1 MFMFNQ
7 NFPIKMKT
15 IIALLSFI
23 SLIAMTPNA
32 FGQPQKK
39 TVQPKE
45 VVAADRSKWVPSSI
59 SRRRN
64 DSVRVALPSARTT
77 VIPQKQNII
86 TPAGENT
93 VFKSTDSGQTW
104 QDVSDGLPNKLIG
117 DGLFSTSSGLHLR
130 SGDGIYRSNAN
141 FTGPFWIK
149 EICPSQ
155 YSGVAP
161 AKRGIIAYNYD
172 GQFVQKIS
180 SAWVPI
186 FPNFK
191 EQLVR
196 TVFET
201 SAGVF
206 FIGSDKGL
214 FKSTNNG
221 ITWKQVH
228 TAGWAM
234 KLVEANG
241 VLMATSQQGILR
253 SIDNGENWE
262 VVIDEGGVGI
272 AVESINGGF
281 AAITYNTQSETR
293 RVRVSY
299 DNGKNWQPIDAGLPE
314 DASIASIVQL
324 GGDLFCGHPAGI
336 FRSSDMGKTW
346 KLLLPSV
353 GSKVFNLFVS
363 GNVIYAIARNGGC

>member
-1 MFMFNQ
+1 MFMFNL
-7 NFPIKMKT
+7 NFPTKMKT

-23 SLIAMTPNA
+23 SCFAVAPHT

-39 TVQPKE
+39 TSQPKE
-45 VVAADRSKWVPSSI
+45 VVTAARSKWVPSAI
-59 SRRRN
+59 RQARN
-64 DSVRVALPSARTT
+64 DSSWIALPSARITA
-77 VIPQKQNII
+77 PQKQNISNSG
-86 TPAGENT
+86 GENT
-93 VFKSTDSGQTW
+93 VFKSTDGGQTW
-104 QDVSDGLPNKLIG
+104 QDVSDGLPNKLVG
-117 DGLFSTSSGLHLR
+117 DGFFSTSSGFHLR

-141 FTGPFWIK
+141 FSGPFWIK
-149 EICPSQ
+149 EICPNK
-155 YSGVAP
+155 YSGIAP

-172 GQFVQKIS
+172 GQFVQKVYES
-180 SAWVPI
+180 GWVPI
-186 FPNFK
+186 FSNFK

-221 ITWKQVH
+221 TTWRQVH
-228 TAGWAM
+228 TGGWSM

-241 VLMATSQQGILR
+241 ILMAASQQGIIR
-253 SIDNGENWE
+253 SVDNGENWE
-262 VVIDEGGVGI
+262 VVISEGGVGI

-293 RVRVSY
+293 RVRASY

-324 GGDLFCGHPAGI
+324 GGDFFCGHPAGI